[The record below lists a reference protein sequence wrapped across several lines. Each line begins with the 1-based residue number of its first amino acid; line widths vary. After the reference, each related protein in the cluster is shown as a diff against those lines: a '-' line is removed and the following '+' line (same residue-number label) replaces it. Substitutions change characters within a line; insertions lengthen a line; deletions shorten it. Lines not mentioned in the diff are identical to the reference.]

1 MHLQKK
7 TEFKK
12 ENMDPRTAL
21 TGADVTADLTSTMK
35 PGVPPR
41 EMMKELST
49 DSAMKYGKIR
59 SQLSLPGHRP
69 GVAVRLPG
77 CPANARHL
85 QLSNT

>member
-1 MHLQKK
+1 MGV
-7 TEFKK
+7 
-12 ENMDPRTAL
+12 DS
-21 TGADVTADLTSTMK
+21 TADLTSTMK

-49 DSAMKYGKIR
+49 DSTMKYGKIR

-77 CPANARHL
+77 CPADARHL
-85 QLSNT
+85 QLSNTWKKQKL

>member
-1 MHLQKK
+1 MSLKK
-7 TEFKK
+7 KK
-12 ENMDPRTAL
+12 SNSD
-21 TGADVTADLTSTMK
+21 DFTADLTSTMK

-49 DSAMKYGKIR
+49 DSAMKYGKMR

-77 CPANARHL
+77 CTSAKATHL
-85 QLSNT
+85 QPPNT

>member
-1 MHLQKK
+1 MSNSDY
-7 TEFKK
+7 F
-12 ENMDPRTAL
+12 
-21 TGADVTADLTSTMK
+21 TADLTSTMK

-49 DSAMKYGKIR
+49 DSAMKYGKMR

-77 CPANARHL
+77 CTSANVTHL